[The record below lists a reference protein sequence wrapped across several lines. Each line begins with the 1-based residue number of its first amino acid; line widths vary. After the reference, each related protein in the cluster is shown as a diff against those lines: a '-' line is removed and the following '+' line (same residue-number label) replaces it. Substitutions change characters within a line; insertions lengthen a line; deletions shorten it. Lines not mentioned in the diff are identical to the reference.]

1 MALENGFAISERY
14 TDMNIMDPPQ
24 GVSENN
30 HKKRNM
36 MLGIFGIVSIGIII
50 GIIFKLK
57 VILIGVN
64 HSKESFFTVCNLGSQ
79 LNPSK
84 KCAQWKIIECIT
96 RYKRRQSG
104 KACL

>member
-1 MALENGFAISERY
+1 MALENGFAMRERY
-14 TDMNIMDPPQ
+14 TNMNIMDPPQ
-24 GVSENN
+24 VVSENN

-50 GIIFKLK
+50 GIIFLLK

-64 HSKESFFTVCNLGSQ
+64 HSKETVENLGSQ
-79 LNPSK
+79 VNSTK
-84 KCAQWKIIECIT
+84 KCAQWKITECIT